1 MEYRISDIL
10 KKKYNLSNRS
20 IKKYLKENR
29 VSYCGKKVSKD
40 ILVDKPDEVKIIY
53 SEIKKEYKLT
63 DYILSETKDVIFLYK
78 PPFMH
83 SERINHDDELCLS
96 DIVSDNFPDYHLIS
110 RLDFET
116 DGIIASINKNVTI
129 NSQEKRYYAWVNGII
144 EENFTF
150 DKKIDASKRRKVK
163 VLDEKGD
170 NSLSFYIKK
179 HCCGKTLL
187 DISLTFAHRH
197 QIRSIL
203 EYLGAPI
210 VGDKLYGKGDWKRML
225 LQCYYTRINNH
236 ICMLKEDKSIENSF
250 NTNILF

>member
-1 MEYRISDIL
+1 MKYRISDIL
-10 KKKYNLSNRS
+10 KEKYKLSNRN
-20 IKKYLKENR
+20 IKKYLKEDKI
-29 VSYCGKKVSKD
+29 SYSGKRVSKD

-53 SEIKKEYKLT
+53 SEIKKEYILT
-63 DYILSETKDVIFLYK
+63 DYILSETKDVVFLYK

-83 SERINHDDELCLS
+83 SERIHPDDELCLS

-116 DGIIASINKNVTI
+116 DGIIAAIKKDVTI
-129 NSQEKRYYAWVNGII
+129 NFQEKRYYAWVNGII
-144 EENFTF
+144 NENFTF
-150 DKKIDASKRRKVK
+150 DKKIDAAKRRKVR

-170 NSLSFYIKK
+170 NSLSFYVKK

-187 DISLTFAHRH
+187 DISLNFAHRH

-203 EYLGAPI
+203 EYLGTPI

-225 LQCYYTRINNH
+225 LQCYYTRINSSQF
-236 ICMLKEDKSIENSF
+236 ILDKDKLIDKEIF
-250 NTNILF
+250 